1 MAARIRK
8 PRSFSGK
15 VVRETVA
22 RGSKSEHVAICIDL
36 RDRRLKLRRVGG
48 NPFADA
54 ELRKLLGKRVCVEGE
69 LLNPGTI
76 LVSSW
81 RIVEPRPTRP
91 TRSPQRT
98 RS

>member
-15 VVRETVA
+15 VVRERVA
-22 RGSKSEHVAICIDL
+22 SGSKSEHVAICIDL
-36 RDRRLKLRRVGG
+36 RDRRLKLRRIGG

-54 ELRKLLGKRVCVEGE
+54 ELHQLLGKRICVEGE
-69 LLNPGTI
+69 LLNPSTV

-81 RIVEPRPTRP
+81 RIIEPRPVR
-91 TRSPQRT
+91 RT
-98 RS
+98 RQ